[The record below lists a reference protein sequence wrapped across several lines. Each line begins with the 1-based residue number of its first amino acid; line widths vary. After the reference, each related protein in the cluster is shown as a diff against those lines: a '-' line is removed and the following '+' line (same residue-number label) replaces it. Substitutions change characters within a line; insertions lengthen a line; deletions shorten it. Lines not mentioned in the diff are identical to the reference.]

1 MYEPDDFHWWDLSC
15 REPDRSASEVVVS
28 QISAG
33 LLLSLANK
41 NAGVLL
47 ASSRFTSSVL
57 LSTEVADVSQKRRK
71 ITKRETATAIRS

>member
-15 REPDRSASEVVVS
+15 REPDRSASEVVTS

-33 LLLSLANK
+33 LSPSLANK

-47 ASSRFTSSVL
+47 ASSRFTTSIQ
-57 LSTEVADVSQKRRK
+57 LSTQVADVPQKRGAR
-71 ITKRETATAIRS
+71 